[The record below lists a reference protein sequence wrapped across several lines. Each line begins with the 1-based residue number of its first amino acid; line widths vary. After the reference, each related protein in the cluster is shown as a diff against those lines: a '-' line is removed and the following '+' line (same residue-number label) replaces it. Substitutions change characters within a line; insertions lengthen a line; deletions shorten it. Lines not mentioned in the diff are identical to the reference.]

1 MEYFSLQ
8 IYKNCTC
15 ASFEGVATEGSC
27 HLEKCKWVYQI
38 SQMNY
43 VVIRGILATSIIT
56 NIVIVLSVV
65 RGIDKAV
72 TLGLEM
78 SLLSLFPFLPVK
90 WGYQIVAGNLIKL

>member
-1 MEYFSLQ
+1 
-8 IYKNCTC
+8 
-15 ASFEGVATEGSC
+15 
-27 HLEKCKWVYQI
+27 
-38 SQMNY
+38 MNY